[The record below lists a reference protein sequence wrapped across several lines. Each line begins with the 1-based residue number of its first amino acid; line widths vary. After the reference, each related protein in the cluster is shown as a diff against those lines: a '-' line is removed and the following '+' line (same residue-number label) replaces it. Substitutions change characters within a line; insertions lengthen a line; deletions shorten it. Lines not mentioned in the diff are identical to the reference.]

1 MDDPNGEPGSIDDF
15 EDAEK
20 DMFVYS
26 KPFSFLATL
35 GGRKTSLRKVTKKYE
50 NENSEKNHYKVRK
63 RRPRSTQIIRRG
75 AGGGPNPAK
84 RYSTSRKL
92 PLRPSPMWNSSCG
105 ICKFCLLAIIIK
117 SSSIL
122 EWNLRISST
131 G

>member
-63 RRPRSTQIIRRG
+63 RRPESSTNFVHIFTHGNVDKSVKTQINEG
-75 AGGGPNPAK
+75 
-84 RYSTSRKL
+84 S
-92 PLRPSPMWNSSCG
+92 LRPHTVSAKALG
-105 ICKFCLLAIIIK
+105 DRIK
-117 SSSIL
+117 IAEL
-122 EWNLRISST
+122 LRIT
-131 G
+131 